1 MALLNYSNTYR
12 EVLNEFNTENNI
24 NITDPSQL
32 SAKAKGYIK
41 LFFTGDGNIITHG
54 VNYLPLFTQSYTGK
68 GLVPVNVSELEK
80 DKDFLRG
87 DGSWNKI
94 TTADL
99 PIYQTGKE
107 YDTTSILNSFQVQQ
121 LVNSSF
127 TANDAMRFKG
137 VISSQSEIISPWEPG
152 DTYRVAREDTY
163 YHKFCEVGDLII
175 CITKGDSSDNAAS
188 SHWAVVQGN
197 INGTKDIILNGTTLP
212 VFLNTNIKGDISIF
226 GPTAGGKTGDILI
239 GKGYNNA
246 PVWADP
252 SDLTVGTATKVS
264 KSLTVGAGLSMGKA
278 NDVYNGSADKI
289 INLIKATTESLGG
302 IKIDGETNP
311 TLSIKED
318 GTIYIS
324 QQNIYNALGYI
335 PANPDNIVDRD
346 ILVGGESIGSSA
358 LNFLPTGDI
367 YVKVDNNTVDG
378 SYDIGFGLS
387 WYNISANNGQ
397 GGYETA

>member
-1 MALLNYSNTYR
+1 MALLNYSNTYQ
-12 EVLNEFNTENNI
+12 EVLNKFNTDNKVDNI
-24 NITDPSQL
+24 LDPSQL
-32 SAKAKGYIK
+32 STSQIGYTH
-41 LFFTGDGNIITHG
+41 LYFTGEGDIITHG
-54 VNYLPLFTQSYTGK
+54 VSYLPLFMQSRIGK

-99 PIYQTGKE
+99 PIYQTGME

-152 DTYRVAREDTY
+152 DTYRVAKADKY
-163 YHKFCEVGDLII
+163 YNKICEVGDLII
-175 CITKGDSSDNAAS
+175 CITKGNSSDSAAN

-197 INGTKDIILNGTTLP
+197 INGYKTITLNGTPLP
-212 VFLNTNIKGDISIF
+212 VFLNSEVSGDISIF
-226 GPTAGGKTGDILI
+226 GPTTGGKTGEILI
-239 GKGYNNA
+239 GNGASNV
-246 PVWADP
+246 PVWKD
-252 SDLTVGTATKVS
+252 SSLLTVGTATKVS
-264 KSLTVGAGLSMGKA
+264 KSLTVGIGLSMGKA
-278 NDVYNGSADKI
+278 NDEYNGSTDKI

-318 GTIYIS
+318 GTVYIS

-367 YVKVDNNTVDG
+367 YVKVDNNIADG

-387 WYNISANNGQ
+387 WYNISSEQ
-397 GGYETA
+397 FETA

>member
-1 MALLNYSNTYR
+1 MALLNYSNTYK
-12 EVLNEFNTENNI
+12 EVLKKFNIDNNVD
-24 NITDPSQL
+24 NILDPSQL
-32 SAKAKGYIK
+32 STSQIGYTH
-41 LFFTGDGNIITHG
+41 LYFTGDGDIITHG
-54 VNYLPLFTQSYTGK
+54 VSYLPLFMQSKIGK

-99 PIYQTGKE
+99 PIYQTGME

-152 DTYRVAREDTY
+152 DTYRVATPGTY
-163 YHKFCEVGDLII
+163 YYKTCEVGDLII

-197 INGTKDIILNGTTLP
+197 INGTKDITLNGTTLP
-212 VFLNTNIKGDISIF
+212 VFLNTNITGDISIF
-226 GPTAGGKTGDILI
+226 GPTTGGRTSDILV
-239 GKGYNNA
+239 GNGNNNA
-246 PVWADP
+246 PKWVD
-252 SDLTVGTATKVS
+252 SSTLTVGTATKVS
-264 KSLTVGAGLSMGKA
+264 KSLTVGVGLSMGKA

-289 INLIKATTESLGG
+289 INLVQATAESLGG
-302 IKIDGETNP
+302 IKIDGEANP
-311 TLSIKED
+311 TLSIRED
-318 GTIYIS
+318 GTVYIS

-335 PANPDNIVDRD
+335 PANPENIVDRD

-367 YVKVDNNTVDG
+367 YVKVDNNIADG

-387 WYNISANNGQ
+387 WYNISSEQ
-397 GGYETA
+397 FETA